1 PRGSAAALA
10 ATLRSDGGRLI
21 VVTALRGGAG
31 MRAGLLPGDEIISID
46 GVRTLTEVDV
56 ANVFRSLE
64 IGTAAEMIVS
74 RAGVV
79 RVTTLT
85 AWPDPR
91 VKVTLRTTGESEL
104 RDRWL
109 RRANG

>member
-1 PRGSAAALA
+1 
-10 ATLRSDGGRLI
+10 
-21 VVTALRGGAG
+21 
-31 MRAGLLPGDEIISID
+31 MRALPG
-46 GVRTLTEVDV
+46 R
-56 ANVFRSLE
+56 A